1 MVLRYKQFCVWP
13 IAIYFFYSLFNTV
26 ESIFTG
32 FVAIHLLVVVIR
44 IVLFVSMLLGFLSI
58 IKALDSKICLYVLF
72 IVLFLVINFL
82 LYPVLPDRF
91 NEYMRVFVLIC
102 FPLSIMVYFVDEE
115 QLNKVLDVAGII
127 IGYVFLVIFLLY
139 ILGIARIDG
148 YNTSIG
154 YSVLLPEMILLSNI
168 KLKKG
173 VLKIASVISLI
184 SFMLVV
190 VLFGSRGPIVTIIA
204 YIVYDSIRSLKYE
217 KRKNRKALGWIAIL
231 LALIIVVVF
240 FSSIMS
246 FILSVAD
253 KFGMHSRTLR
263 LFANDFSHLS
273 GRENQYNLVI
283 SAIKEHPLLIR
294 GIAGDTVVTGGIYSH
309 NLILELLCEFG
320 VVFGL
325 IAVLI
330 IVIRAIRSLLFVDY
344 HEKKFLVIT
353 LFGSIVPLMFSST
366 LWMNC
371 IFWMWITCYIKTDFT
386 RASINDYTDTS
397 DNTESL
403 LEQVDQIEQ
412 GE

>member
-1 MVLRYKQFCVWP
+1 MILRYKQFCVWP
-13 IAIYFFYSLFNTV
+13 IVIYFFYSLFNTV
-26 ESIFTG
+26 ESIFAG
-32 FVAIHLLVVVIR
+32 FGAIHLLVVVIR
-44 IVLFVSMLLGFLSI
+44 VVLFVSMILGFLSI
-58 IKALDSKICLYVLF
+58 IKALDSKILLYVLF
-72 IVLFLVINFL
+72 IFLLLVINFL
-82 LYPVLPDRF
+82 IYPVLPDRF

-115 QLNKVLDVAGII
+115 QLNKVLDLSGLI

-154 YSVLLPEMILLSNI
+154 YSVILPEMILLSNI
-168 KLKKG
+168 KFKNG
-173 VLKIASVISLI
+173 VLKFASVISLI

-217 KRKNRKALGWIAIL
+217 QRKNRKALGWIAL
-231 LALIIVVVF
+231 LFSLIFLVVF

-246 FILSVAD
+246 FVLSVAD

-273 GRENQYNLVI
+273 GRENQYSMVI

-320 VVFGL
+320 VVLGL

-330 IVIRAIRSLLFVDY
+330 IVIRAIKSLFFVDY
-344 HEKKFLVIT
+344 RENSLLVIS

-371 IFWMWITCYIKTDFT
+371 IFWMWITCYIKTDFS
-386 RASINDYTDTS
+386 RARVYDYSDDS
-397 DNTESL
+397 DNSETIL
-403 LEQVDQIEQ
+403 DKVDQLEQGD
-412 GE
+412 